1 MKSEDHIFGEPYGNC
16 DANIEVGA
24 QKYMENNEKD
34 GEHIIG
40 KCLKIYW
47 EHHWEIWLAH
57 GSPRWSHQD
66 STLGYNR
73 IEVPKKSI
81 GYHHGHQ
88 RCNFFGGI
96 APVQTDP
103 NTIIIVG
110 CVMLYIINTIS
121 HDSPIISHN
130 I

>member
-47 EHHWEIWLAH
+47 EHHWEI
-57 GSPRWSHQD
+57 
-66 STLGYNR
+66 
-73 IEVPKKSI
+73 
-81 GYHHGHQ
+81 
-88 RCNFFGGI
+88 
-96 APVQTDP
+96 
-103 NTIIIVG
+103 
-110 CVMLYIINTIS
+110 
-121 HDSPIISHN
+121 
-130 I
+130 